1 MKMHWEKIVFSSPEV
16 LGGTPVF
23 KGTRVP
29 VLSLLEHWENGISLD
44 EFLEDF
50 PSVDKFTAIQF
61 LKLVKE
67 STMQDLTAAWNI

>member
-29 VLSLLEHWENGISLD
+29 VLSLLEHLENGISLD

-67 STMQDLTAAWNI
+67 STMQDLTAA

>member
-29 VLSLLEHWENGISLD
+29 VLSLLEHLENGISLD
-44 EFLEDF
+44 EFIEDF
-50 PSVDKFTAIQF
+50 PSVDKFIAIQF

-67 STMQDLTAAWNI
+67 TTMLDLSAA

>member
-1 MKMHWEKIVFSSPEV
+1 MKMPWEKIVFSSPEI

-29 VLSLLEHWENGISLD
+29 VVSLLEHLENGISLD

-67 STMQDLTAAWNI
+67 STMLDLTAA

>member
-1 MKMHWEKIVFSSPEV
+1 MKMHWEKIVFSSSEV

-29 VLSLLEHWENGISLD
+29 VLSLLEHLENGISLD

-50 PSVDKFTAIQF
+50 PSVDKFVAIQF

-67 STMQDLTAAWNI
+67 STMIDLTAA

>member
-1 MKMHWEKIVFSSPEV
+1 MKMHWEKIVFSSPEI

-29 VLSLLEHWENGISLD
+29 VLSLLEHLENGISLD
-44 EFLEDF
+44 EFIEDF
-50 PSVDKFTAIQF
+50 PSVDKFIAIQF

-67 STMQDLTAAWNI
+67 TTMLDLSAA

>member
-1 MKMHWEKIVFSSPEV
+1 MHWEKIVFSSPEV

-29 VLSLLEHWENGISLD
+29 VLSLLEHLENGISLD
-44 EFLEDF
+44 EFIEDF
-50 PSVDKFTAIQF
+50 PSVDKFIAIQF

-67 STMQDLTAAWNI
+67 TTMLDLSAA